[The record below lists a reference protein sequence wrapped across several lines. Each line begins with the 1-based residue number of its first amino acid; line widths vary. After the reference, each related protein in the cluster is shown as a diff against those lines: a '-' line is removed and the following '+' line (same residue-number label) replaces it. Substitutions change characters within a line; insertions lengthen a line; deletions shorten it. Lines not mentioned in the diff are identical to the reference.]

1 MKLDL
6 TNGSIL
12 KSLILFSLPM
22 ILGNILQQFYNIAD
36 TLIVGQVL
44 GKDALAAVGSAYSL
58 MTFLTSV
65 FLGLSMG
72 AGALFSIYYGKQEKT
87 KLKDLIAHGFLLIS
101 FITIIINILVFIFLD
116 QILIFLKTPTEIYA
130 SMHDYL
136 FFIFMGLIPVSIY
149 NFIACLLKALGNSLT
164 PLYFLAF
171 STVLNIGLDL
181 LFVITFTMGIKGA
194 AIATIISQFVSAI
207 GILIYF
213 FKECKEL
220 IPSNFRYNHTYIK
233 ELLNMSSLTCLQQS
247 TMNFGILLIQRLINS
262 FGAVVMA
269 GFAAAIKIDT
279 FAYLPV
285 QDFGNAFSSFVAINY
300 GANKKERIKKGF
312 KIAIV
317 SSCVFAILISIIVNV
332 FSFNLMNI
340 FISKDEIEVIN
351 EGIKYLRIEG
361 SFYFGIAI
369 LFLLYGY
376 YRAIKKPFMS
386 FVLTV
391 ISLGLRVVLAYIF
404 APITGTSGIYMA
416 IPIGWIIADAFGLC
430 YKKLNNAKVY

>member
-1 MKLDL
+1 MNLDL
-6 TNGSIL
+6 TKGNIL
-12 KSLILFSLPM
+12 KGLIFFSLPM
-22 ILGNILQQFYNIAD
+22 IVGNILQQLYNIAD

-72 AGALFSIYYGKQEKT
+72 AGALFSIYYGKQEKE
-87 KLKDLIAHGFLLIS
+87 KLKNSIAHGFILII
-101 FITIIINILVFIFLD
+101 FVTIIINILVFIFLD
-116 QILIFLKTPTEIYA
+116 KILVFLKTPTELYS
-130 SMHDYL
+130 SMRDYL

-149 NFIACLLKALGNSLT
+149 NFFACLLKALGNSLT

-181 LFVITFTMGIKGA
+181 LFVITFNLSIKGA
-194 AIATIISQFVSAI
+194 AIATIISQFISAI
-207 GILIYF
+207 GIAIYF
-213 FKECKEL
+213 YLKCKDL
-220 IPSNFRYNHTYIK
+220 IVDKFIYDSTYIK
-233 ELLNMSSLTCLQQS
+233 ELINMSSLTCLQQS
-247 TMNFGILLIQRLINS
+247 TMNFGILMIQRLINS
-262 FGAVVMA
+262 FGSIVMA

-300 GANKKERIKKGF
+300 GANKKERIKEGF
-312 KIAIV
+312 KIALIF
-317 SSCVFAILISIIVNV
+317 SCIFAIVISLLVNI
-332 FSFNLMNI
+332 FSNNLMNI
-340 FISKDEIEVIN
+340 FISKEEIEVIN
-351 EGIKYLRIEG
+351 EGVKYLRIEG

-386 FVLTV
+386 LVLTI
-391 ISLGLRVVLAYIF
+391 ISLGLRVILAYVLSPNF
-404 APITGTSGIYMA
+404 GTSGIYIA
-416 IPIGWIIADAFGLC
+416 IPIGWFVADMFGLI
-430 YKKLNNAKVY
+430 YKKIKINQ